1 MIKKTQFNLF
11 FTALLCAAFTPALNA
26 QDVDKEMT
34 AFAQQYQDAYNRED
48 HATLKTFYT
57 DDAVRVAEDGTSI
70 SGAEAIRAFSEAQF
84 KGADVALVLQQ
95 QSVGWSDFNHAYIA
109 KGTYHVKGLS
119 AKGDNIDISGK
130 YSNIML
136 QVNGAWKIA
145 KSMLGN

>member
-1 MIKKTQFNLF
+1 MTKQTQFNLF
-11 FTALLCAAFTPALNA
+11 FTALLCAACTPALIA

-34 AFAQQYQDAYNRED
+34 AFAQQFQDAYNKED

-57 DDAVRVAEDGTSI
+57 DDAVRFAQDGTSI
-70 SGAEAIRAFSEAQF
+70 TGAEAIGAFWEAQF
-84 KGADVALVLQQ
+84 KGADVTLVLQQ

-119 AKGDNIDISGK
+119 AKGDNIDFSGK

-136 QVNGAWKIA
+136 QVNGAWKIT
-145 KSMLGN
+145 KSMLEN